1 MVPTKDMTPHVPIST
16 DEIVKEILDSVRHGV
31 SMVHIHARDEM
42 PGLGKIRMS
51 KSADKRE
58 KKIHE

>member
-1 MVPTKDMTPHVPIST
+1 VEKT
-16 DEIVKEILDSVRHGV
+16 ILFNVSVIITRKRGTRD
-31 SMVHIHARDEM
+31 IHARDEM

-51 KSADKRE
+51 KSVDKRE